1 VVYHTVKTGKSE
13 TTAVVGA
20 ATPASGTGAGGAA
33 LFAGDGEVPSM
44 PEGTRIAAVD
54 AVPARGS
61 YLFSVE
67 DAFTNER
74 EAILVPC
81 EDEPGVEAW
90 LNNCP
95 HEDQRFDRG
104 DGAAMRDGEII
115 CPKHGSLFDAC
126 EGDCGNGPAAG
137 SSLRPVEI
145 AVEDGDV
152 FLVDDGYTYVKDGGL
167 DDDEGPSST
176 SHLSF

>member
-1 VVYHTVKTGKSE
+1 MT
-13 TTAVVGA
+13 
-20 ATPASGTGAGGAA
+20 
-33 LFAGDGEVPSM
+33 
-44 PEGTRIAAVD
+44 EGTRIAPVE
-54 AVPARGS
+54 AVPENGS

-81 EDEPGVEAW
+81 EDDPGVEAW
-90 LNNCP
+90 LNDCP
-95 HEDQRFDRG
+95 HEAQRLDTGR
-104 DGAAMRDGEII
+104 GAAMRDGEII

-126 EGDCGNGPAAG
+126 EGDCDNGPAAG

-145 AVEDGDV
+145 AVEDGEV
-152 FLVDDGYTYVKDGGL
+152 FLVDDSYSYLQDGGL
-167 DDDEGPSST
+167 DDDEGPDST